1 MDIFA
6 LALVACAGLAAHAA
20 SKPIRDERHAVTE
33 GGLQRVMSK
42 ALLTLAVALSVAG
55 CDKRSTVYV
64 APGEYELTY
73 TEPLANRSA
82 ANILLDYEAQ
92 KVCPNGYRVLNDEV
106 RPGAEHPLYYWR
118 ISCLPADGSDTA
130 D

>member
-1 MDIFA
+1 MDVFA
-6 LALVACAGLAAHAA
+6 LALVACAGLA
-20 SKPIRDERHAVTE
+20 
-33 GGLQRVMSK
+33 
-42 ALLTLAVALSVAG
+42 TLAVSKTACDGQRATTVRGFRRVMPKAVLALAVVLTIAG
-55 CDKRSTVYV
+55 CATRSTEYL

-73 TEPLANRSA
+73 GEPFANRGT
-82 ANILLDYEAQ
+82 ANILLDYDAQ